1 MRKYYYVTTFI
12 IMLIVSFVGITYSYE
27 YDNSEGLKFDL
38 IGPSVMYHDV
48 NTDYEEYGIKVMYK
62 NRDISDMVDIDSSK
76 VDTTKLGEYKVKY
89 TVEIDGMTE
98 YIYRIVKVIDMSAP
112 KIELNEGEEI
122 SILLNGSYYEY
133 GYTVTDNYDD
143 DLFSK
148 VKITNNVDASKEGK
162 YTVKYSVSDSSGNVG
177 EATRMVNVVK
187 PNISLEKSSTGSL
200 YLGKIDV
207 SKYSNTITVNK
218 FNANGIYYEGYFRN
232 GKNTFKIKLKNRDN
246 SLEYIYNM
254 ISIKDNY
261 YSGNMDL
268 TTISNGVYDLYI
280 VGDTEE
286 RLLNKMNVLSKIVRS
301 RVGNKLVSVLY
312 EDDMVSIKIENFEYK
327 YDIVIDPG
335 HGGSDIGA
343 SNGIMLEKD
352 LNLKISK
359 YEKCRYE
366 YMGYRVYMIRND
378 DSYGEMLGSG
388 SLDQLDRRALAI
400 GYYGAVSRVVYS
412 NHHNGSVRAS
422 DNGFE
427 IIVSNQ
433 ISKDDLSLEL
443 SLYNKYRNLYG
454 INDNTVRIYSRDYN
468 TGNTYNKIDGSVYN
482 YINYYAVIR
491 IPYELYNVNNV
502 IYEPIYMSNTND
514 FNWYYT
520 NKNYIKV
527 SELKIQDYINLLGGV
542 YNSDNSMCIQ

>member
-1 MRKYYYVTTFI
+1 MEYNEKQMPYLG
-12 IMLIVSFVGITYSYE
+12 LIVSDAE
-27 YDNSEGLKFDL
+27 LPE
-38 IGPSVMYHDV
+38 DV
-48 NTDYEEYGIKVMYK
+48 
-62 NRDISDMVDIDSSK
+62 
-76 VDTTKLGEYKVKY
+76 
-89 TVEIDGMTE
+89 
-98 YIYRIVKVIDMSAP
+98 
-112 KIELNEGEEI
+112 
-122 SILLNGSYYEY
+122 
-133 GYTVTDNYDD
+133 
-143 DLFSK
+143 
-148 VKITNNVDASKEGK
+148 
-162 YTVKYSVSDSSGNVG
+162 
-177 EATRMVNVVK
+177 
-187 PNISLEKSSTGSL
+187 
-200 YLGKIDV
+200 
-207 SKYSNTITVNK
+207 
-218 FNANGIYYEGYFRN
+218 
-232 GKNTFKIKLKNRDN
+232 
-246 SLEYIYNM
+246 
-254 ISIKDNY
+254 
-261 YSGNMDL
+261 
-268 TTISNGVYDLYI
+268 
-280 VGDTEE
+280 
-286 RLLNKMNVLSKIVRS
+286 
-301 RVGNKLVSVLY
+301 
-312 EDDMVSIKIENFEYK
+312 

-366 YMGYRVYMIRND
+366 SMGYRVYMIRND